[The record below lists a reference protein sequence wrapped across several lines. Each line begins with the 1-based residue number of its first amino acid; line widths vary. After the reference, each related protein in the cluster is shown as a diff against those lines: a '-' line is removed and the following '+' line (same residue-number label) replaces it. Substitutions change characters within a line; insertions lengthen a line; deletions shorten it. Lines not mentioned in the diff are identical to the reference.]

1 MYTVLNQNVSWFYKK
16 IKLGVRKPK
25 IPQAQTCSLLL
36 STRHTLRSHSRQAEQ
51 LSSVVMDGMFTGIY
65 LQHFPK
71 VTGRH
76 SSLPFLVNLSLVS
89 SMKRDKSENGCS
101 AASPTEN
108 QNTRQWPTHPESSVK
123 ALRTHPLQTVTYWH
137 GKTARNKKGCAEPNS
152 SHSAS
157 LLEQRSSFPNFL
169 RNYRVIRP
177 TTASK
182 ESHYCSKLDSVVS
195 VLLDNAC

>member
-36 STRHTLRSHSRQAEQ
+36 STRHTLQSHSCQAEQ
-51 LSSVVMDGMFTGIY
+51 LSPVVMDGMFTGIY

-101 AASPTEN
+101 AASPLVLHSGCE
-108 QNTRQWPTHPESSVK
+108 PEWRLPWAHRGEDSRGGRPLH
-123 ALRTHPLQTVTYWH
+123 LR
-137 GKTARNKKGCAEPNS
+137 
-152 SHSAS
+152 S
-157 LLEQRSSFPNFL
+157 LLPQPRREEAAASSKSG
-169 RNYRVIRP
+169 
-177 TTASK
+177 TGC
-182 ESHYCSKLDSVVS
+182 CSFGKQLADMWYWQKMFQPWSRIF
-195 VLLDNAC
+195 